1 MITKT
6 EWLKQTPKRKIDE
19 IILKL
24 LNKELSKI
32 SLPDLK
38 KAARVSLLN
47 FYNRQYRELSQIN
60 GYKLLL
66 LLACIKIADK
76 DTKLVEMSVSRAE
89 TIIKEYAPLVEPD
102 VLISEDEINSF
113 GVPLQKFSK
122 DYIDKDVKPI
132 FKRLSQQYPFDPD
145 DYRGKDPKK
154 AKYHH
159 VNSLRN
165 RAEMEA
171 RYNGHLENIK
181 ELAEQGN
188 KLVIASTHNDCSER
202 CREWQGRVFSLDGTS
217 GTTDDGRKYVPLEE
231 ATDVWYQTKAG
242 KWYKN
247 GLLGFNCRHYLVPYK
262 KGFRF
267 TKASASKEEHEYDIT
282 KQQRYLERKV
292 RYWRTEALTH
302 KGVNAEE
309 YEKARKKAEKA
320 NETYIAFSKANK
332 RAYYPDRTK
341 LI

>member
-102 VLISEDEINSF
+102 VLISDDEINSF

-122 DYIDKDVKPI
+122 D
-132 FKRLSQQYPFDPD
+132 
-145 DYRGKDPKK
+145 
-154 AKYHH
+154 
-159 VNSLRN
+159 
-165 RAEMEA
+165 
-171 RYNGHLENIK
+171 
-181 ELAEQGN
+181 
-188 KLVIASTHNDCSER
+188 
-202 CREWQGRVFSLDGTS
+202 
-217 GTTDDGRKYVPLEE
+217 
-231 ATDVWYQTKAG
+231 
-242 KWYKN
+242 
-247 GLLGFNCRHYLVPYK
+247 
-262 KGFRF
+262 
-267 TKASASKEEHEYDIT
+267 
-282 KQQRYLERKV
+282 
-292 RYWRTEALTH
+292 
-302 KGVNAEE
+302 
-309 YEKARKKAEKA
+309 
-320 NETYIAFSKANK
+320 
-332 RAYYPDRTK
+332 
-341 LI
+341 